1 MAETTLNEQ
10 AQNGADL
17 AAAVRDRGI
26 EQIEGAKGQL
36 AEGAER
42 VAAAVERTA
51 GELEDDGD
59 KAISGFGRSVASLM
73 RQLAGGL
80 RERDVEDFARE
91 LADMAR
97 RNPGVFLAGSVA
109 LGFGIARFF
118 KAGTSRSPEMRGG
131 SGRQSA
137 DTWQSSR
144 APGYGARGYDADE
157 DDAEERLDLSEN
169 STRSDTTPS
178 DKSRNSSASEDPQSP
193 QDDRAARDAEQE
205 RDALKP
211 RQSGKQKVKPQRAS
225 SGGSQPPSPSS
236 DLPPTDA
243 TSTAGTTGS
252 EDGAFTGGTG
262 GGAPRG
268 GKS

>member
-1 MAETTLNEQ
+1 MAETTTNEQ

-42 VAAAVERTA
+42 VASAVERTA
-51 GELEDDGD
+51 GELEEDGD
-59 KAISGFGRSVASLM
+59 SAISGFGRSVASLM

-118 KAGTSRSPEMRGG
+118 KAGTSRSSDMRGG

-144 APGYGARGYDADE
+144 APAYGARGYDADE

-169 STRSDTTPS
+169 SARSDATPT
-178 DKSRNSSASEDPQSP
+178 DDSRNSSASGNSQRS
-193 QDDRAARDAEQE
+193 QDNRAARDSDQE
-205 RDALKP
+205 RNASKS
-211 RQSGKQKVKPQRAS
+211 RQAGKQRVKPQRAS
-225 SGGSQPPSPSS
+225 SGDAQPPSPSS
-236 DLPPTDA
+236 DRPPTDA
-243 TSTAGTTGS
+243 ASTAGTTGS
-252 EDGAFTGGTG
+252 DDSAFTGGTD
-262 GGAPRG
+262 GGAVRG